1 MTAPKGSSTLPPDPG
16 SDAQAITAKDI
27 ENLPQAHR
35 EALLLRTQ
43 GLTIDEIAKQ
53 LGLAPAAAKNLV
65 VDAYLLCHRELKRRE
80 CPITDPGKLK
90 S

>member
-43 GLTIDEIAKQ
+43 GLTIEDIAKQ
-53 LGLAPAAAKNLV
+53 LGLAPDAAMKLV
-65 VDAYLLCHRELKRRE
+65 VDAYLRCHREMQRRG
-80 CPITDPGKLK
+80 CPVTDPGKPK